1 MSGAPLWNNFIAY
14 CLQVGL
20 LIGAAGWLPAALRM
34 RSPKA
39 RLLFWHALLAA
50 CLLIPL
56 VQPWR
61 SEAITATVQVTTGAS
76 VLVAP
81 AAARRSWHISPGEIA
96 LAILMAGCMAR
107 LGLLATGFW
116 RLRRYRRNS
125 IPLEP
130 APAWA
135 VEADLRLSSEI
146 ASPVTFGLWKPVV
159 LLPANFPEFD
169 PGLQDAILCHEIL
182 HVRRRDWLAMLTEEL
197 VRAGLWFHPAI
208 WWLLGEIQLARE
220 QTVDRAVIDMTRARE
235 QYVDALLSVAGA
247 ALQLDLAPAP
257 LFLRKRHLKLR
268 VISILKE
275 TRMSKTRTV
284 STLAAGLAVL
294 AGACWFVTAAFPL
307 WAAPQSVTDAAGVS
321 VDAQGAHFMHRAPVL
336 YPRDAQIAGTEGTVL
351 AQVKVD
357 ADGNVSDASILSGPD
372 PLRKPVLQSVLSW
385 HFTKDAAGST
395 RQIGVTFR
403 LPEPA
408 APGTLNAQRDAAI
421 AATQVL
427 ASAQGV
433 LNGKRS
439 STPSVVP
446 DAQGSATSNGTD
458 LVIERRMAPAQ
469 SDIVTVQAIQLE
481 GLGIPDDEFLAKL
494 PPLHVNDRVSRETLR
509 NFLQAVHQLDG
520 HLMASFGSA
529 SAAPDNVTLRIS
541 APYAEGQRITTDLAR
556 TAPMVPGVI
565 PIGGRV
571 QNNKL
576 ISSTQPVYPEI
587 AKSARIQGT
596 VELAALIGPDGHVQQ
611 LSVVSGHPLLR
622 QSALD
627 AVKTWVYEPTLLN
640 GSPVSVSTTVDI
652 IFTLS
657 Q

>member
-1 MSGAPLWNNFIAY
+1 MSGALLWNNFIAY

-20 LIGAAGWLPAALRM
+20 LIGAAGWLPSVLRM

-50 CLLIPL
+50 CLSIPL

-61 SEAITATVQVTTGAS
+61 SEAITATVQVSTGAT

-81 AAARRSWHISPGEIA
+81 SATRRSWHISPGEIA

-169 PGLQDAILCHEIL
+169 RGLQDAILCHEIL
-182 HVRRRDWLAMLTEEL
+182 HVRRRDWLAMLAEEL

-220 QTVDRAVIDMTRARE
+220 QTVDSAVIEMTKARE
-235 QYVDALLSVAGA
+235 QYVDALLTVAGA

-268 VISILKE
+268 VVSILKE
-275 TRMSKTRTV
+275 KRMSKTRTV
-284 STLAAGLAVL
+284 STLAAGLAIL
-294 AGACWFVTAAFPL
+294 AGACWFVTSAFPL
-307 WAAPQSVTDAAGVS
+307 WAAPQAVTDAAGVS

-336 YPRDAQIAGTEGTVL
+336 YPRDAQMAGTEGTVL

-357 ADGNVSDASILSGPD
+357 ADGNVSDATILNGPD
-372 PLRKPVLQSVLSW
+372 QLRKPVLQSVLSW

-395 RQIGVTFR
+395 RQIGVTFH
-403 LPEPA
+403 LPAPE
-408 APGTLNAQRDAAI
+408 APGALNAARDAAI
-421 AATQVL
+421 TQVI
-427 ASAQGV
+427 ASAPSGGV

-439 STPSVVP
+439 SMPSVVP
-446 DAQGSATSNGTD
+446 GSPSSDGSE
-458 LVIERRMAPAQ
+458 LVTI
-469 SDIVTVQAIQLE
+469 QAIQLE
-481 GLGIPDDEFLAKL
+481 GLGVSDDEFLAKL
-494 PPLHVNDRVSRETLR
+494 PPLHVNDRVTFQTLSAFR
-509 NFLQAVHQLDG
+509 QAVRQLDE
-520 HLMASFGSA
+520 HLMTSIGSA
-529 SAAPDNVTLRIS
+529 SASPNSVIVRIA
-541 APYAEGQRITTDLAR
+541 APYAEGQRITPSSFTPADGAK
-556 TAPMVPGVI
+556 TMPATPGVI
-565 PIGGRV
+565 PVGGRV

-576 ISSTQPVYPEI
+576 VSSPQPVYPEL
-587 AKSARIQGT
+587 AKSARISGT
-596 VELAALIGPDGHVQQ
+596 VELAALIGPDGHIQQ

-622 QSALD
+622 QAAID
-627 AVKTWVYEPTLLN
+627 AVKTWVYQPTLLN
-640 GSPVSVSTTVDI
+640 EQPVSVSTTIDVV
-652 IFTLS
+652 FTLS

>member
-1 MSGAPLWNNFIAY
+1 MSGALLWNNFIAY

-20 LIGAAGWLPAALRM
+20 LTGAAGWLPAALRM

-351 AQVKVD
+351 AQVKLD
-357 ADGNVSDASILSGPD
+357 ADGNVSDATILSGPEQ
-372 PLRKPVLQSVLSW
+372 LRKPVLQSVLSW

-395 RQIGVTFR
+395 RQVGVTFR
-403 LPEPA
+403 LASETPR
-408 APGTLNAQRDAAI
+408 APGHAQRPAGCRNCRYP
-421 AATQVL
+421 
-427 ASAQGV
+427 SACICS
-433 LNGKRS
+433 RR
-439 STPSVVP
+439 
-446 DAQGSATSNGTD
+446 AQR
-458 LVIERRMAPAQ
+458 E
-469 SDIVTVQAIQLE
+469 
-481 GLGIPDDEFLAKL
+481 AKL
-494 PPLHVNDRVSRETLR
+494 DAFSGPRCS
-509 NFLQAVHQLDG
+509 G
-520 HLMASFGSA
+520 FG
-529 SAAPDNVTLRIS
+529 DF
-541 APYAEGQRITTDLAR
+541 QW
-556 TAPMVPGVI
+556 
-565 PIGGRV
+565 
-571 QNNKL
+571 
-576 ISSTQPVYPEI
+576 
-587 AKSARIQGT
+587 
-596 VELAALIGPDGHVQQ
+596 H
-611 LSVVSGHPLLR
+611 
-622 QSALD
+622 
-627 AVKTWVYEPTLLN
+627 
-640 GSPVSVSTTVDI
+640 
-652 IFTLS
+652 
-657 Q
+657 

>member
-1 MSGAPLWNNFIAY
+1 MSGALLWNNFIAY

-20 LIGAAGWLPAALRM
+20 LIGAAGWLPTALRM

-50 CLLIPL
+50 CLTIPL

-61 SEAITATVQVTTGAS
+61 SEALTATVQFSTGATI
-76 VLVAP
+76 LVAP
-81 AAARRSWHISPGEIA
+81 AATRRSWHISPGEIA

-146 ASPVTFGLWKPVV
+146 SSPVTFGLWKPLV

-169 PGLQDAILCHEIL
+169 RGLQDAILCHEIL
-182 HVRRRDWLAMLTEEL
+182 HVRRRDWLAMLAEEL

-220 QTVDRAVIDMTRARE
+220 QTVDRAVIDMTKARE
-235 QYVDALLSVAGA
+235 QYVDALLTVAGA

-268 VISILKE
+268 VVSILKE
-275 TRMSKTRTV
+275 TSMSKTRTV
-284 STLAAGLAVL
+284 STLAAGLAIL

-321 VDAQGAHFMHRAPVL
+321 VDTQGAHFMHRAPVM
-336 YPRDAQIAGTEGTVL
+336 YPRDAQMAGTQGTVL
-351 AQVKVD
+351 AEVKVD
-357 ADGNVSDASILSGPD
+357 ADGNVSDATILSGPEQ
-372 PLRKPVLQSVLSW
+372 LRKPVLQSVLSW

-395 RQIGVTFR
+395 RQIGVTFH
-403 LPEPA
+403 LPDPA
-408 APGTLNAQRDAAI
+408 ASGTLSDQRDAAI
-421 AATQVL
+421 AAAQVT
-427 ASAQGV
+427 AVAPRGGV
-433 LNGKRS
+433 ANGKRA
-439 STPSVVP
+439 STPSVAPGVL
-446 DAQGSATSNGTD
+446 GSA
-458 LVIERRMAPAQ
+458 P
-469 SDIVTVQAIQLE
+469 SDGSDVVTIQAIQLQ

-494 PPLHVNDRVSRETLR
+494 PPLHVNDRVTRQTTLE
-509 NFLQAVHQLDG
+509 FLQAVHQLDE
-520 HLMASFGSA
+520 HLMASFGYSPA
-529 SAAPDNVTLRIS
+529 TPNGVILRIS
-541 APYAEGQRITTDLAR
+541 APYAEGQRITS
-556 TAPMVPGVI
+556 TAFPPADGAKTMPATPGVI
-565 PIGGRV
+565 PVGGRV

-576 ISSTQPVYPEI
+576 ISSTQPVYPEL

-622 QSALD
+622 QAALD
-627 AVKTWVYEPTLLN
+627 AVKEWVYQPTLLN
-640 GSPVSVSTTVDI
+640 EKPVSVSTTVDI

>member
-1 MSGAPLWNNFIAY
+1 MSGALLWNNFIAY

-20 LIGAAGWLPAALRM
+20 LVGAAGWLPSALRM

-50 CLLIPL
+50 CLMIPL

-61 SEAITATVQVTTGAS
+61 SEAITAAVQVTTGS
-76 VLVAP
+76 TVLAAP

-96 LAILMAGCMAR
+96 LAILMAGVMAR
-107 LGLLATGFW
+107 LALLATGFW
-116 RLRRYRRNS
+116 RLRRYRRSS

-135 VEADLRLSSEI
+135 VEADLRISSEI
-146 ASPVTFGLWKPVV
+146 ASPVTFGLRKPVV

-182 HVRRRDWLAMLTEEL
+182 HVRRRDWLAMLAEEL

-235 QYVDALLSVAGA
+235 QYVDALLTVAGA

-268 VISILKE
+268 VVSILKE
-275 TRMSKTRTV
+275 KRMSTTRTV
-284 STLAAGLAVL
+284 STLAAGLAML

-321 VDAQGAHFMHRAPVL
+321 VDAQGARFMHRAPVT
-336 YPRDAQIAGTEGTVL
+336 YPRDAQVAGIEGVVL
-351 AQVKVD
+351 AEVKVD
-357 ADGNVSDASILSGPD
+357 SDGSVSDASILSGPEQ
-372 PLRKPVLQSVLSW
+372 LRKPVLQSVLSW
-385 HFTKDAAGST
+385 HFTKDAAGSS

-403 LPEPA
+403 LPEPTA
-408 APGTLNAQRDAAI
+408 SGTLNAARDAAV
-421 AATQVL
+421 AQVT
-427 ASAQGV
+427 AVAPSGGV
-433 LNGKRS
+433 ANGKRS
-439 STPSVVP
+439 STPLMAP
-446 DAQGSATSNGTD
+446 GSASADGND
-458 LVIERRMAPAQ
+458 L
-469 SDIVTVQAIQLE
+469 VTVQAIQLE
-481 GLGIPDDEFLAKL
+481 GLGVPDDEFLAKL
-494 PPLHVNDRVSRETLR
+494 PPLHVNDRVSRRALSDFFE
-509 NFLQAVHQLDG
+509 AVRKVDEHVNISMMRSPDG
-520 HLMASFGSA
+520 PNSIT
-529 SAAPDNVTLRIS
+529 VRIS
-541 APYAEGQRITTDLAR
+541 APNAVGPRITS
-556 TAPMVPGVI
+556 TAFPPADGAKIMPATPGVI
-565 PIGGRV
+565 PVGGRV

-576 ISSTQPVYPEI
+576 ISSTQPVYPDM

-596 VELAALIGPDGHVQQ
+596 VELAALIGLDGHVQQ

-622 QSALD
+622 QAALD

-640 GSPVSVSTTVDI
+640 GSPVSVSTTIDI

>member
-1 MSGAPLWNNFIAY
+1 MSGALLWNNFIAY

-34 RSPKA
+34 RSAKA

-50 CLLIPL
+50 CLSIPL

-61 SEAITATVQVTTGAS
+61 SEAITATVQVSAGAT

-96 LAILMAGCMAR
+96 LAILMAGVMAR

-135 VEADLRLSSEI
+135 VEADLRISSEI

-169 PGLQDAILCHEIL
+169 RGLQDAILCHEIL
-182 HVRRRDWLAMLTEEL
+182 HVRRRDWLAMLAEEL

-220 QTVDRAVIDMTRARE
+220 QTVDRAVIDMTKARE
-235 QYVDALLSVAGA
+235 QYVDALLTVAGA

-268 VISILKE
+268 VVSILKE
-275 TRMSKTRTV
+275 TKMSKTRTV
-284 STLAAGLAVL
+284 STLAAGLAIL

-321 VDAQGAHFMHRAPVL
+321 VDAQGAHFMHRAPVT
-336 YPRDAQIAGTEGTVL
+336 YPRDAQMAGSEGTVL

-357 ADGNVSDASILSGPD
+357 ADGNVSDATILSGPEQ
-372 PLRKPVLQSVLSW
+372 LRKPVLQSVLSW
-385 HFTKDAAGST
+385 HFTKDAAGSS
-395 RQIGVTFR
+395 RQIGVTFH
-403 LPEPA
+403 LPAPE
-408 APGTLNAQRDAAI
+408 APGTLNLQREAAI

-427 ASAQGV
+427 AVAPSGGV
-433 LNGKRS
+433 ANGKRS
-439 STPSVVP
+439 SAPSVV
-446 DAQGSATSNGTD
+446 AGVLGSTPSDGSD
-458 LVIERRMAPAQ
+458 LVTI
-469 SDIVTVQAIQLE
+469 QAIQLQ

-494 PPLHVNDRVSRETLR
+494 PPLHVNDRVTRQTLST
-509 NFLQAVHQLDG
+509 FLQAVHQLDE
-520 HLMASFGSA
+520 HLMPSFSSA
-529 SAAPDNVTLRIS
+529 STAPNNVTLRIA
-541 APYAEGQRITTDLAR
+541 APYAEGQRITADVANS
-556 TAPMVPGVI
+556 APTFPGAI
-565 PIGGRV
+565 PVGGRV

-576 ISSTQPVYPEI
+576 VSKTDPVYPEL
-587 AKSARIQGT
+587 AKSARISGT
-596 VELAALIGPDGHVQQ
+596 VELAALIGPDGQMKQ
-611 LSVVSGHPLLR
+611 LSVISGHPLLR
-622 QSALD
+622 QAALD
-627 AVKTWVYEPTLLN
+627 AVKNWVYAPTLLN
-640 GSPVSVSTTVDI
+640 GSPVSVSTTIDV

>member
-1 MSGAPLWNNFIAY
+1 MSGALLWNNFIAY

-20 LIGAAGWLPAALRM
+20 LIGATGWMPSVLRM
-34 RSPKA
+34 RSAKA
-39 RLLFWHALLAA
+39 RLLFWHALLVA

-61 SEAITATVQVTTGAS
+61 SEAITATVQVSTGAT

-96 LAILMAGCMAR
+96 LAVLLAGCMAR

-169 PGLQDAILCHEIL
+169 RGLQDAILCHEIL
-182 HVRRRDWLAMLTEEL
+182 HVRRRDWLAMLAEEL

-220 QTVDRAVIDMTRARE
+220 QTVDSAVIDMTKARE
-235 QYVDALLSVAGA
+235 QYVDALLTVAGA

-257 LFLRKRHLKLR
+257 LFLRRRHLKLR
-268 VISILKE
+268 VVSILKE
-275 TRMSKTRTV
+275 KRMSKTRTV
-284 STLAAGLAVL
+284 STLAAGLAIL
-294 AGACWFVTAAFPL
+294 AGACWFVTGAFPL
-307 WAAPQSVTDAAGVS
+307 WAAPQAVTDAAGVS

-336 YPRDAQIAGTEGTVL
+336 YPRDAQMAGTEGTVL

-357 ADGNVSDASILSGPD
+357 ADGNVSDATILSGPEQ
-372 PLRKPVLQSVLSW
+372 LRKPVLQSVLSW

-395 RQIGVTFR
+395 RQVGVTFH
-403 LPEPA
+403 LPAPE
-408 APGTLNAQRDAAI
+408 APGALNAAREAAI
-421 AATQVL
+421 TQVI
-427 ASAQGV
+427 AVAPTGGV
-433 LNGKRS
+433 LTGKRS
-439 STPSVVP
+439 SMPSVVP
-446 DAQGSATSNGTD
+446 DVLRSVPSDGSD
-458 LVIERRMAPAQ
+458 LF
-469 SDIVTVQAIQLE
+469 TVQSIQLE
-481 GLGIPDDEFLAKL
+481 GLGVPDDEFLAKL
-494 PPLHVNDRVSRETLR
+494 PPLHVNDRVTRETLR
-509 NFLQAVHQLDG
+509 NFLQAVHQLDD
-520 HLMASFGSA
+520 HLNSFFGF
-529 SAAPDNVTLRIS
+529 SAANTVTVRIA
-541 APYAEGQRITTDLAR
+541 APYAAGQRITADGA
-556 TAPMVPGVI
+556 TAAPPAPGVI
-565 PIGGRV
+565 PVGGRV

-576 ISSTQPVYPEI
+576 VSSTQPVYPEL

-596 VELAALIGPDGHVQQ
+596 VELAALIGQDGHIQQ
-611 LSVVSGHPLLR
+611 LSVISGHPLLR
-622 QSALD
+622 QAALD
-627 AVKTWVYEPTLLN
+627 AVKTWVYQPTLLN
-640 GSPVSVSTTVDI
+640 EQPVSVSTTIDVT
-652 IFTLS
+652 FTLS

>member
-1 MSGAPLWNNFIAY
+1 MSGALLWNNFIAY

-20 LIGAAGWLPAALRM
+20 LIGAVGWIPSVLRM
-34 RSPKA
+34 RSAKA

-61 SEAITATVQVTTGAS
+61 SEAITATVQVSTGAT

-96 LAILMAGCMAR
+96 LAVLMVGCIAR

-169 PGLQDAILCHEIL
+169 RGLQDAILCHEIL
-182 HVRRRDWLAMLTEEL
+182 HVRRRDWLAMLAEEL

-220 QTVDRAVIDMTRARE
+220 QTVDSAVIDMTKARE
-235 QYVDALLSVAGA
+235 QYVDALLTVAGA

-268 VISILKE
+268 VVSILKE
-275 TRMSKTRTV
+275 KRMSKTRTV
-284 STLAAGLAVL
+284 STLAAGLAIL
-294 AGACWFVTAAFPL
+294 SGACWFVTAAFPL
-307 WAAPQSVTDAAGVS
+307 WAAPQAVTDAAGVS
-321 VDAQGAHFMHRAPVL
+321 VDAEGAHFMHRAPIM
-336 YPRDAQIAGTEGTVL
+336 YPREAQMAGTEGTVL

-357 ADGNVSDASILSGPD
+357 TDGNVSDATILSGPEQ
-372 PLRKPVLQSVLSW
+372 LRKPVLQSVLSW

-395 RQIGVTFR
+395 RQVGVTFH
-403 LPEPA
+403 LPAPE
-408 APGTLNAQRDAAI
+408 APGALNAARDAAI
-421 AATQVL
+421 TQVI
-427 ASAQGV
+427 AVAPSGGV
-433 LNGKRS
+433 LTGKRS
-439 STPSVVP
+439 SMPSVVP
-446 DAQGSATSNGTD
+446 GSSPSDGSD
-458 LVIERRMAPAQ
+458 LLTI
-469 SDIVTVQAIQLE
+469 QAIQLQ

-494 PPLHVNDRVSRETLR
+494 PPLHVDDRVTRETLR
-509 NFLQAVHQLDG
+509 NFLQSVHQLDE
-520 HLMASFGSA
+520 HLMTSSGS
-529 SAAPDNVTLRIS
+529 SAPNTVIVRIA
-541 APYAEGQRITTDLAR
+541 APYAEGQRITSDAAKI
-556 TAPMVPGVI
+556 APPTPGVI
-565 PIGGRV
+565 PVGGRV

-576 ISSTQPVYPEI
+576 MSSTPPVYPDL

-596 VELAALIGPDGHVQQ
+596 VELAALIGPDGHIQQ
-611 LSVVSGHPLLR
+611 LSVISGHPLLR
-622 QSALD
+622 QAAID
-627 AVKTWVYEPTLLN
+627 AVKTWVYQPTLLN
-640 GSPVSVSTTVDI
+640 EQPVSVSTTIDV